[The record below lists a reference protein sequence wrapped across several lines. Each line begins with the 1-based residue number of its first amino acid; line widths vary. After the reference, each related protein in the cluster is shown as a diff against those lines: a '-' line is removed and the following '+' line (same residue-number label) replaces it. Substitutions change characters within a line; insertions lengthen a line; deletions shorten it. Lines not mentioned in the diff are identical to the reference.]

1 MGVGLAQEFEEH
13 GVSEINGDRP
23 LLPAYYVRVTELDLE
38 AGVLDTGGGGPLPL
52 LLVEENVVP
61 LGLGLAHHHILHP
74 IQRFRRTEKNKN

>member
-1 MGVGLAQEFEEH
+1 MAQEFEEH

-52 LLVEENVVP
+52 LLVEEKLVP
-61 LGLGLAHHHILHP
+61 PGLGLAHQNVLHS
-74 IQRFRRTEKNKN
+74 IQRFRRTEKIKYVKI